1 MDDKLES
8 HSFAVSV
15 KADTSSEKPNE
26 NYKPIKED
34 QGQQKEELKE
44 ISGEDKNTDK
54 ENSSSEKK
62 PENGKMVQEGDIT
75 QDGADERMLNNEN
88 DDVEK
93 LTVKKEEI
101 KFIPAD
107 QKNGDAKID
116 IGEVDKKE
124 ADVATV
130 AFVGMSKDELMKY
143 ANDPFWVRLRWIFF
157 ILFWAAWA
165 AMLIGA
171 VMIIVNAPKCAPPQP
186 LPWYK
191 KGPLVK
197 FSSELQPNDA
207 EVAQKLHSSAV
218 IYELNPVDTY
228 NAKSPEV
235 QNRIRDLVLKYK
247 NSSIDVILDITPNY
261 APGSSDFV
269 KNALEDKEKRSGLVL
284 FDVQGSD
291 PPTTWL
297 SIVNGS
303 AWSKIN
309 EKYWALSQFG
319 ENLYD
324 LNMNSTYVKD
334 ELNSILNHLI
344 HLGVKGFR
352 FRNTKHFIV
361 KLEKEN
367 LVAEEISQQ
376 TIVDNMNDYR
386 FWNHKQTT
394 FQEGLGDL
402 LQEYKLTIKNATDFE
417 GFLGVT
423 DDILRPE
430 AYKTKD
436 GNYGIDLPIYGR
448 IGSDFDVSQKDL
460 YGELKRTLETTGN
473 TTWLQ
478 WNYHSL
484 PNQTEPTAFSVFFM
498 LLPGVPVVTAPKLEN
513 VNEEYYKEMAHLRS
527 SPSFMH
533 GSFDL
538 YNSTQ
543 KVVAYS
549 RIKSGNPGYFVAIN
563 PTNEDIVADFSGNN
577 LPDKMTVDF
586 ISANFN
592 TTAAALKSKIDTNA
606 IPLTASSA
614 VILTYVPK
622 N

>member
-116 IGEVDKKE
+116 IGEVDKK
-124 ADVATV
+124 

-549 RIKSGNPGYFVAIN
+549 R
-563 PTNEDIVADFSGNN
+563 
-577 LPDKMTVDF
+577 
-586 ISANFN
+586 
-592 TTAAALKSKIDTNA
+592 
-606 IPLTASSA
+606 
-614 VILTYVPK
+614 
-622 N
+622 

>member
-116 IGEVDKKE
+116 IGEVDKK
-124 ADVATV
+124 